1 MAMHAEEAGLLPVDK
16 NIVFSMPVCSLAA
29 SLGILFVAL
38 FRAPFGDPLGA
49 SLARGIQLGVPFV
62 ALFSAP
68 FGIHLILIRGIQL
81 GVLFVALL

>member
-16 NIVFSMPVCSLAA
+16 NIVFSLPVCSLAA

-68 FGIHLILIRGIQL
+68 FGDPLDPH
-81 GVLFVALL
+81 